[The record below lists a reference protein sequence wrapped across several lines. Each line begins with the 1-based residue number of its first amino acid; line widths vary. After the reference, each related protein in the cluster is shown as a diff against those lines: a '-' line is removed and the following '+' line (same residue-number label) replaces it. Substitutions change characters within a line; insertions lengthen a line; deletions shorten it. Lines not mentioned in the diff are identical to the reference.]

1 VYSNRDHHRN
11 KLRAAQPA
19 AAGPVV
25 LATLG
30 SHVTLEAER
39 LAIASALEADRALVV
54 VDAAAPCAGRGEH
67 VLRATA
73 ERAAALGI
81 RVERLIVGGP
91 RAIAR
96 VANQYG
102 AGLLV
107 LGPRIRSWRT
117 RLAARLVRRDAACLV
132 WIAADWR

>member
-1 VYSNRDHHRN
+1 VYSARDHHRRRIW
-11 KLRAAQPA
+11 KRPRAG
-19 AAGPVV
+19 GPVV

-30 SHVTLEAER
+30 SHVTHEAER
-39 LAIASALEADRALVV
+39 LAIATALEADRSLVV

-107 LGPRIRSWRT
+107 LGPYVRGWRS
-117 RLAARLVRRDAACLV
+117 RLAARVVRRDAACLV